1 MPLLG
6 PIGGGLAGAAVGGL
20 AGAAVVAVAGGA
32 AAAASSEAR
41 TISLFDTALK
51 PFLLLF
57 WGEKAM
63 QFLEEFEVFDV
74 IRELEDDDENINPA
88 AADAMLQV
96 AMVSLSLS
104 NRVYLKARDNAQGNR
119 MRSFS

>member
-20 AGAAVVAVAGGA
+20 AGAAVVAVAGGAA

-104 NRVYLKARDNAQGNR
+104 LTE
-119 MRSFS
+119 SI

>member
-20 AGAAVVAVAGGA
+20 AGAAVAGGA

-41 TISLFDTALK
+41 TISLFDTARK
-51 PFLLLF
+51 PFLLF

-63 QFLEEFEVFDV
+63 QFLEELGVFDV
-74 IRELEDDDENINPA
+74 IIRELEDDDEENINPA

-96 AMVSLSLS
+96 AMLSLSLS
-104 NRVYLKARDNAQGNR
+104 L
-119 MRSFS
+119 